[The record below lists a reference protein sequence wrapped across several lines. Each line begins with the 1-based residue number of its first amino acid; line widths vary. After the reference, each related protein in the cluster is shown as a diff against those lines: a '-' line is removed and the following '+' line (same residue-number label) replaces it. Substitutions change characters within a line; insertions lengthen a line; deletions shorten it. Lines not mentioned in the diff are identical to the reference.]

1 MYTFNMLDY
10 AEMYQ
15 KERLREA
22 AYARMRAE
30 TLVLAPS
37 NVVVMLGK
45 ALTGLGAGLTALG
58 TYLAGHRSA

>member
-1 MYTFNMLDY
+1 MYTFNMLDH

-22 AYARMRAE
+22 AHARMRAE
-30 TLVLAPS
+30 ILVPAPS
-37 NVVVMLGK
+37 NIVVMLGET
-45 ALTGLGAGLTALG
+45 LTGLGAVLTALG